1 MRTEN
6 RRALAIAQTLTH
18 VWALPRSISLDWSYA
33 ALDKRDLR
41 LDLLRGFAVMVMVI
55 DHFGGSSWLYLITGG
70 NNFFVSGAEAFVFIS
85 GFVVGMV
92 YGGIALKQGLK
103 TAQIKALQRALTLY
117 KLTVILTLVFAGLS
131 RFFGLEWAKGLSI
144 ESMLQFVVDVAT
156 LRQTMYLADIPMM
169 YTYLM
174 LAAAG
179 GLWLLYTR
187 RTVWLLV
194 GSSALWL
201 AFQLCQIQIPWTI
214 AGNTTFNLAAWQFLF
229 FVAMSVGYH
238 RESLAGRLSQLPRRS
253 YFMLSALVLVWFAQ
267 VYATNGSALAQWIPS
282 SDAGALM
289 SELFNKSAVAPGRLA
304 ASFVVFQFAYLAV
317 TLFWKPIWAAFGW
330 LLMPLGQNSLYSY
343 TMHVVVIGAFYAALP
358 YLPGHITSIG
368 TINTSLQLMA
378 ILLLW
383 AMIQRQFMFRIIP
396 R

>member
-1 MRTEN
+1 MEHRT
-6 RRALAIAQTLTH
+6 AQAIAQTLTH
-18 VWALPRSISLDWSYA
+18 AWALPHSISLDWSYA

-41 LDLLRGFAVMVMVI
+41 LDFLRGFAVIVMVI

-92 YGGIALKQGLK
+92 YGGIALKQGLY
-103 TAQIKALQRALTLY
+103 TAQVKALQRGLTLY
-117 KLTVILTLVFAGLS
+117 KLTVILTLLFAGVS
-131 RFFGLEWAKGLSI
+131 RLFGLAWAKDLSV
-144 ESMLQFVVDVAT
+144 ENTLQFVIDVVT

-174 LAAAG
+174 FAAAG
-179 GLWLLYTR
+179 GLWLLYSR
-187 RTVWLLV
+187 RTVWLLA

-201 AFQLCQIQIPWTI
+201 GFQLFQLQVPWTI

-229 FVAMSVGYH
+229 FVAMAAGYH
-238 RESLAGRLSQLPRRS
+238 REALAAKLSQLPRWP
-253 YFMLSALVLVWFAQ
+253 YFILSGLVFVWFAQ
-267 VYATNGSALAQWIPS
+267 VYSTNGAVLAQWIPGL
-282 SDAGALM
+282 DAQTLM
-289 SELFNKSAVAPGRLA
+289 SELFRKSSVAPGRLA

-343 TMHVVVIGAFYAALP
+343 TMHVVVIGAFYIALP
-358 YLPGHITSIG
+358 HLPGHITSVG
-368 TINTSLQLMA
+368 TINTSLQLMTV
-378 ILLLW
+378 LLLW
-383 AMIQRQFMFRIIP
+383 AMIQRQFLFKIVP